1 VFEDIP
7 RLVSQNLGK
16 VRLVEVKEC
25 FFTGLQVVSMVNST
39 TSGNGYSLDSLLD
52 TPSHRTI
59 LISAGGNGPSCLPAQ
74 SDKSIFGMIGKF
86 LTAVSN

>member
-7 RLVSQNLGK
+7 WLVSQNLGK

-25 FFTGLQVVSMVNST
+25 FFMGLRMISIINST
-39 TSGNGYSLDSLLD
+39 VSGDGYSLDSLLD
-52 TPSHRTI
+52 RPSHRTI
-59 LISAGGNGPSCLPAQ
+59 LISAGGNGPSSPAQ